1 MMSNALQYS
10 PHYTVVDYQHWK
22 GDWELWEGIAIAMS
36 PSPFGRHQTLLS
48 RIATLLAVALEKA
61 SCNAEMLVELDWIVT
76 NDTVVRPDVVVVCGE
91 PPQRHLE
98 YAPAIAVEV
107 LSDSTRNNDL
117 GYKRKLYQQQG
128 LTAFVIV
135 DPQDQTVV
143 IDRRQSDGSYSTETA
158 NESVTFIVC
167 DDCAIEFS
175 IKTLFR

>member
-1 MMSNALQYS
+1 MSNALQYS

-48 RIATLLAVALEKA
+48 RIAREIGNALDA
-61 SCNAEMLVELDWIVT
+61 SGCSAEALVELDWIVT
-76 NDTVVRPDVVVVCGE
+76 HDTVVRPDVMVVCGA

-98 YAPAIAVEV
+98 HAPAIAVEV

-128 LTAFVIV
+128 LAAYIII
-135 DPQDQTVV
+135 DPQDQTIMV
-143 IDRRQSDGSYSTETA
+143 DRRHSDGNYQTETA
-158 NESVTFIVC
+158 NESVTLKVC

>member
-1 MMSNALQYS
+1 MSNALQYS

-36 PSPFGRHQTLLS
+36 PNPFGRHQLVLTE
-48 RIATLLAVALEKA
+48 VASLIR
-61 SCNAEMLVELDWIVT
+61 NAIHFANCDARVLVELDWIVT
-76 NDTVVRPDVVVVCGE
+76 HDTVVRPDVMVVCGE

-98 YAPAIAVEV
+98 HAPAIAVEV

-128 LTAFVIV
+128 LAAYIII
-135 DPQDQTVV
+135 DPQDQTVMV
-143 IDRRQSDGSYSTETA
+143 DRRHSDGNYQTENA
-158 NESVTFIVC
+158 NESVTLIVY